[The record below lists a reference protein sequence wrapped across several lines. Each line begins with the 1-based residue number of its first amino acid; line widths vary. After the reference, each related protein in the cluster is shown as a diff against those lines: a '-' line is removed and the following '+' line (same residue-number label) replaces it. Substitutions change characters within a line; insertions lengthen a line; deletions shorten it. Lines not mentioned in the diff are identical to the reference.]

1 MQYVYFTLLAVIF
14 YVSADRILQAM
25 ERHYQKRF
33 EQREIVFLLIL
44 SVLSIAGFSLVRS
57 LNLV

>member
-1 MQYVYFTLLAVIF
+1 MQYVYFTLLAVVF
-14 YVSADRILQAM
+14 YVAADWILQTI

-33 EQREIVFLLIL
+33 EQREIIFLLIL
-44 SVLSIAGFSLVRS
+44 SVLAITGFSLIRS